1 MVCVLTRVKVADN
14 CGARIAQCIKLLG
27 GALPKRATPG
37 KMIVVVI
44 KRADPDKRKVRV
56 GSVSRALVVRATMSF
71 FRGCGLWVRF
81 GQNAVIITNKKA
93 APYGKRLHG
102 PFLKEICI
110 TYNLLG
116 TVTRFIV

>member
-1 MVCVLTRVKVADN
+1 MICVLTKVKVADN
-14 CGARIAQCIKLLG
+14 CGARVAQCIKLLG
-27 GALPKRATPG
+27 GSLPKRAIPG
-37 KMIVVVI
+37 KTIVVVI

-56 GSVSRALVVRATMSF
+56 GSVARALVVRTTIIF

-81 GQNAVIITNKKA
+81 GHNAVIITNKKA
-93 APYGKRLHG
+93 APYGKRLRG

-110 TYNLLG
+110 NYNLLG